1 MISLQVPDT
10 GYGVMA
16 FGVCPTTFWSCFDSV
31 FPQYAF
37 IPHIYNGNIIIGVKY
52 NGSTT
57 SY

>member
-37 IPHIYNGNIIIGVKY
+37 IPHI
-52 NGSTT
+52 
-57 SY
+57 